1 MTVSQN
7 PISAGV
13 DRNDELLAKTSFS
26 FEYRSNSFKILQELL
41 ASSDSEG
48 MEDGEDLRSSWKIPA
63 LFESLLVEH
72 AVSGRVSEVT
82 LENH

>member
-13 DRNDELLAKTSFS
+13 DRSDVLLPKTSFS

-41 ASSDSEG
+41 ASSYREG
-48 MEDGEDLRSSWKIPA
+48 MADVEDLRSSWKIPV

-82 LENH
+82 SESH